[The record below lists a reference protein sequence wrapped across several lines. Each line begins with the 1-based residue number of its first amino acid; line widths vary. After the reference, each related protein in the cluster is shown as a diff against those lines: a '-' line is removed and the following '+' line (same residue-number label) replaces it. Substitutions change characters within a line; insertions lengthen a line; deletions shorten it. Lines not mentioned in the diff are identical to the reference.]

1 VDADGFADIIV
12 GAVREDA
19 GAGQVTVIR
28 GGRDVYARVANVDF
42 DQDLQAVPGSAAPDR
57 EFGST
62 IAVLR
67 LSDDDRPDVALA
79 ARGEDSADDRV
90 MVVRG
95 SSGVFAPTE
104 TRTITLEGV
113 ASLVDAPPGGRIRLA
128 RTAGS

>member
-1 VDADGFADIIV
+1 MP
-12 GAVREDA
+12 
-19 GAGQVTVIR
+19 
-28 GGRDVYARVANVDF
+28 GR
-42 DQDLQAVPGSAAPDR
+42 AAPDR

-62 IAVLR
+62 IAVLQ

-79 ARGEDSADDRV
+79 ARGESSEDARV

-95 SSGVFAPTE
+95 SPGTFSPTE
-104 TRTITLEGV
+104 TRTRTLQGV